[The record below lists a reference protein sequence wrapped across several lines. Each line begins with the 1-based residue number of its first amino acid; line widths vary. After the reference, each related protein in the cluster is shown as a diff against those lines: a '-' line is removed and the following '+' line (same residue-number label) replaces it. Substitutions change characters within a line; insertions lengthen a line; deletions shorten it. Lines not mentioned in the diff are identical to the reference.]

1 MEDNLKQNLKQKK
14 EIAISTATVHENR
27 FAIFQPSD
35 RPKEKTFMIN
45 AYGGTIK
52 VTGKLGQNH
61 KDILE
66 LIKNNHIKFGYTQ
79 DGRLAFLVDP
89 YQLRKALAGGKGE
102 YSYETFWRL
111 LKDLIRTYIEIE
123 TPKFKAAGSFLSHA
137 VESKIEIAHSKTE
150 KPRKLLR
157 IEFSKLGTALTGED
171 VKLFYNPIPI
181 TQLKHGISKAIA
193 RYCLSHKNQPNG
205 GWKIDTLLQAILGET
220 TPQTIKDAKRF
231 LRKDAEQLAKC
242 GITLINDR
250 VFLDRNTE
258 SLQIPEK

>member
-1 MEDNLKQNLKQKK
+1 LKQKQK
-14 EIAISTATVHENR
+14 NEVAIPTATVHENR
-27 FAIFQPSD
+27 CCIFQPTD
-35 RPKEKTFMIN
+35 RPKEKTFIIN
-45 AYGGTIK
+45 ANGGTIK
-52 VTGKLGQNH
+52 VKGKLGQNH

-66 LIKNNHIKFGYTQ
+66 LIKSTHIKFGYTK

-89 YQLRKALAGGKGE
+89 YQLRKALAGGKEE

-111 LKDLIRTYIEIE
+111 LQDLIRTYIEIE
-123 TPKFKAAGSFLSHA
+123 TPYIKAAGNFLAHA
-137 VESKIEIAHSKTE
+137 VESKIEVTHSKTG
-150 KPRKLLR
+150 KPRKLMR
-157 IEFSKLGTALTGED
+157 IEFSKLGTTLVEED
-171 VKLFYNPIPI
+171 IKIFYDPIPI

-220 TPQTIKDAKRF
+220 TPQAIKDAKRF

-250 VFLDRNTE
+250 VFLFKNTE
-258 SLQIPEK
+258 SLQVLEK